1 MQFKNHKL
9 TTPVQGS
16 ERMNSILPPL
26 LRLCPLALLLSACS
40 NNASHLPSPF
50 ELPGALIGT
59 VVENATY
66 GARRQRVK
74 QYVIANYPAL
84 RAEAAAG
91 QGPYLDSVMN
101 LAGISA
107 ADKRAQVRREF
118 QNDHAKY
125 FPGETAATTD
135 VEPIVVVLMVH
146 S

>member
-1 MQFKNHKL
+1 ML
-9 TTPVQGS
+9 PV
-16 ERMNSILPPL
+16 L
-26 LRLCPLALLLSACS
+26 LRLCPVIFLLSACS
-40 NNASHLPSPF
+40 NNASHLPSPL
-50 ELPGALIGT
+50 ELPGALIGS

-91 QGPYLDSVMN
+91 QGPYLESAMN
-101 LAGISA
+101 LAGISDA
-107 ADKRAQVRREF
+107 GKRAQVRREL
-118 QNDHAKY
+118 QVDHAQY
-125 FPGETAATTD
+125 FPGETAD